1 MKIVT
6 FDLGTNTGIATLEED
21 GKITSTCINLSPKKD
36 EKPGVRFNKFYNLVK
51 STITG
56 ADLVVYEDV
65 CGHGRDGLYAAHLYG
80 GFKAIVLLLCEE
92 YGIEYT
98 SIHTGTLKKA
108 ITGKGNAK
116 KDEMINAAVTVHG
129 WKPTLLKKKK
139 TGVIEYNDN
148 ECDAYCL
155 LVATMKN
162 QDILKDKEV

>member
-6 FDLGTNTGIATLEED
+6 FDLGTNTGIATLEND
-21 GKITSTCINLSPKKD
+21 GTITSTCINLSPKKG
-36 EKPGVRFNKFYNLVK
+36 EKPGVRFNRFYNLVK
-51 STITG
+51 ATILDS
-56 ADLVVYEDV
+56 DLVVYEDV

-92 YGIEYT
+92 QGIEYD

-116 KDEMINAAVTVHG
+116 KDEMINAAVSVHG
-129 WKPTLLKKKK
+129 WKPTIIKKKK
-139 TGVIEYNDN
+139 TGIIEYNDN

-155 LVATMKN
+155 LMATMNEKGL
-162 QDILKDKEV
+162 I